1 MGITRKPVACIVGT
15 GFIGPAH
22 LEALRRLGIRVSGLV
37 ERDVETALAKAKELG
52 IERAYSSLDE
62 ALADPEVSVVHL
74 AVPNNLHA
82 PYAEAALAAG
92 KHVICE
98 KPLAL
103 SSSESEKLAALA
115 RRSGL
120 VAAVN
125 YNLRFYPLV
134 REARE
139 IVASGKLGKVFLAH
153 GSYLQD
159 WLLYDTD
166 WSWRLDSSQGGAL
179 RAVTDIGTH
188 WLDMISYVTGLSIEM
203 VFADLSTFHAERK
216 RPLGPVS
223 TFAGSSKSD
232 GNPSYTRMPITTDDA
247 ATILLRFEGG
257 TRGTLIVS
265 QVSAGRKNALS
276 FEIDGSKSSLA
287 WNSESPNALWMGERD
302 TSNRLIMKDPKLL
315 SFEAARLAAYPGGH
329 QEGYPDTIKQMFAKV
344 YEYIEAGDYS
354 APRDFPTF
362 EDGNAEMLL
371 CDALLESSRE
381 GRWVRVPHA
390 AGGMP

>member
-1 MGITRKPVACIVGT
+1 MNATRRPVACIVGT

-22 LEALRRLGIRVSGLV
+22 LEALRRIGIEVAGLV
-37 ERDVETALAKAKELG
+37 ERDAATAEKKARELG
-52 IERAYSSLDE
+52 LPRAYRSYEE
-62 ALADPEVSVVHL
+62 ALADPSVSVVHL

-82 PYAEAALAAG
+82 PYAKQALAAG

-98 KPLAL
+98 KPLAM
-103 SSSESEKLAALA
+103 SSAESEELASTA

-139 IVASGKLGKVFLAH
+139 LVARKRIGRPFLVH

-166 WSWRLDSSQGGAL
+166 WSWRLDPEAGGPL
-179 RAVTDIGTH
+179 RAVADIGTH
-188 WLDMISYVTGLSIEM
+188 WLDMVTYVSGLKIES
-203 VFADLSTFHAERK
+203 VFADLPTFHTERK
-216 RPLGPVS
+216 KPTGPVS
-223 TFAGSSKSD
+223 TFSGGGAPGDSLATVRI
-232 GNPSYTRMPITTDDA
+232 GTEDA

-257 TRGTLIVS
+257 ARGALTVS

-276 FEIDGSKSSLA
+276 FEIDGSAAALA
-287 WNSESPNALWMGERD
+287 WNSESPNALWIGERR
-302 TSNRLIMKDPKLL
+302 SPNSILMKDPNLL
-315 SFEAARLAAYPGGH
+315 TPPAARIAGFPGGH
-329 QEGYPDTIKQMFAKV
+329 QEGYGDTIKQMFASFYAYV
-344 YEYIEAGDYS
+344 EAGDYS

-362 EDGNAEMLL
+362 DDGHAEMLL
-371 CDALLESSRE
+371 CDAILRSFRE
-381 GRWVRVPHA
+381 GRWVDAGLP
-390 AGGMP
+390 AGGSA